1 MTQAATSGAGSFSVE
16 EAVQEIGRV
25 EALSDALE
33 ARTSALTWMVWGLT
47 MAGIFVSYSYV
58 GVVLDA
64 YSSDVDVLFPVLWI
78 PWVAMAA
85 VITRVL
91 WSSAGLVMPADR
103 QAGDR
108 EGIISGVVFL
118 GLIFGGLYL
127 ASRMDVA
134 ILEPAVVMLAVGV
147 ATGALAILGVNA
159 SGRIERRA
167 GVVAGAGIA
176 GVALIATPIVGTGG
190 TGYAWLSLIAPAI
203 SALAYFAVAALIL
216 RRG

>member
-16 EAVQEIGRV
+16 EAVEEIGRV

-58 GVVLDA
+58 GAIFDA
-64 YSSDVDVLFPVLWI
+64 YSSDVEILFPVLWI
-78 PWVAMAA
+78 PWVAMAV

-91 WSSAGLVMPADR
+91 WSSAGLVMPADL
-103 QAGDR
+103 QGSDR
-108 EGIISGVVFL
+108 EGILSGIVFL

-127 ASRMDVA
+127 VSRVDVA
-134 ILEPAVVMLAVGV
+134 MLEPAVVLLAVGV

-167 GVVAGAGIA
+167 GVLAGVGIA
-176 GVALIATPIVGTGG
+176 GVALVATPIVGTGG
-190 TGYAWLSLIAPAI
+190 TGYAWLSLIAPVT
-203 SALAYFAVAALIL
+203 SALAYFAVAAVIL
-216 RRG
+216 RLG